1 MEIMKKS
8 ILLALSLCLLAV
20 LVFAAP
26 SRDDVS
32 KRLRERLDKIDGFDA
47 TYEAVSASERK
58 IIIRVRYCK
67 PDKMRMDLDPLGAV
81 MLFDG
86 DRYLY
91 YDAQRAQAI
100 ALDGRE
106 ALRGLR
112 EVHRCLSEITWADI
126 ADFGDGTEG
135 ALYPSLN
142 MELDFE
148 RLDISITMATRAHQH
163 SWVNA
168 VKDAQRIIESGTKVI
183 LQDGENERDVRTTI
197 NMETG
202 MLDKI
207 ELKSAAEPKGAL
219 KLAKV
224 EFRVMPAEEFAFN
237 IPADVQVRDQK
248 DDPSLLQ
255 QLLIS
260 SFRGNYDRILWAA
273 RDKWSGLS
281 DDDKAKLDS
290 ALHQVFTQ
298 VFTLAIDDTRR
309 NIAAGLHAPR
319 IVERVRS
326 AYNDQD
332 AKQRFAA
339 DQGELP
345 TGELDKRWRDQVV
358 EETTR
363 LLLVEIIKTVD
374 QDVVEAL
381 RQQALERTAGMEDAA
396 RKELVRVVTEPVHRA
411 FIDMIVPTIR
421 AELAKNLD

>member
-1 MEIMKKS
+1 MKKS
-8 ILLALSLCLLAV
+8 LLLAVSLCLLAA

-26 SRDDVS
+26 SRDDVN

-58 IIIRVRYCK
+58 IIIRVRYRK

-112 EVHRCLSEITWADI
+112 EVHRSLSEITWADI
-126 ADFGDGTEG
+126 AAFGDGVEG
-135 ALYPSLN
+135 ALHPSLN

-168 VKDAQRIIESGTKVI
+168 VKEAKRISESGTKVI
-183 LQDGENERDVRTTI
+183 LQDGENERDVRTTVD
-197 NMETG
+197 METG
-202 MLDKI
+202 LLDKI

-224 EFRVMPAEEFAFN
+224 EFRDVPVEEFAFT

-260 SFRGNYDRILWAA
+260 SFRGNFDRILWAA
-273 RDKWSGLS
+273 RDKWGGLS
-281 DDDKAKLDS
+281 DDDKGKLDR
-290 ALHQVFTQ
+290 ALHKVFTQ
-298 VFTLAIDDTRR
+298 IFTLAIDDTRR
-309 NIAAGLHAPR
+309 NIANSLHGER
-319 IVERVRS
+319 IVERVRG

-332 AKQRFAA
+332 AKQRFAD

-345 TGELDKRWRDQVV
+345 AGELDKRWREQVV
-358 EETTR
+358 DETTR

-374 QDVVEAL
+374 QEVVEAL
-381 RQQALERTAGMEDAA
+381 RQQALERTTGMEDAA
-396 RKELVRVVTEPVHRA
+396 RKELVRAVTEPVHRA
-411 FIDMIVPTIR
+411 FIDLIVPTIR
-421 AELAKNLD
+421 EELAKSLD

>member
-1 MEIMKKS
+1 METMKKS
-8 ILLALSLCLLAV
+8 FLPALSLCLLAV

-26 SRDDVS
+26 SRDDVN
-32 KRLRERLDKIDGFDA
+32 KRLRERLAEIDGFDA

-58 IIIRVRYCK
+58 IVIRVRYRR

-112 EVHRCLSEITWADI
+112 EVHRSLSAITWAEL
-126 ADFGDGTEG
+126 ADFGDGAEG

-168 VKDAQRIIESGTKVI
+168 VKEAERISDSGTKVI
-183 LQDGENERDVRTTI
+183 LQNGENERDVRTTI
-197 NMETG
+197 DLETG
-202 MLDKI
+202 LLDKI

-224 EFRVMPAEEFAFN
+224 EFRAVPEDEFAFT
-237 IPADVQVRDQK
+237 IPPAVQVRNQK

-260 SFRGNYDRILWAA
+260 GFRGNFDRILWTA

-281 DDDKAKLDS
+281 DDDKAKLDR
-290 ALHQVFTQ
+290 AMHQVFTQ
-298 VFTLAIDDTRR
+298 VFTLALDDTRR
-309 NIAAGLHAPR
+309 NIAAGLHGPR
-319 IVERVRS
+319 VVERVRG
-326 AYNDQD
+326 AYNDQEG
-332 AKQRFAA
+332 KRRFAA

-345 TGELDKRWRDQVV
+345 ADELDRRWRNQVV
-358 EETTR
+358 EETMR

-374 QDVVEAL
+374 QEVVEAL
-381 RQQALERTAGMEDAA
+381 RQQALERTAGMDDAA
-396 RKELVRVVTEPVHRA
+396 RKDLVRAVTEPVHRA
-411 FIDMIVPTIR
+411 FIDLIVPTIR
-421 AELAKNLD
+421 TELAKNLE